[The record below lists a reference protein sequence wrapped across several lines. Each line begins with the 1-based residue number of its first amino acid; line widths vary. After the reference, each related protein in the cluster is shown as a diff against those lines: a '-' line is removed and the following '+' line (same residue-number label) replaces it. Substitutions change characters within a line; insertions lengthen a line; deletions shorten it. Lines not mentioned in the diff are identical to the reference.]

1 MQLLKLVES
10 QVQVGIPLPWNV
22 RISDG
27 TLLLAR
33 DYVIRNDTQLESLL
47 DRGVYV
53 DEEEFKAVE
62 KAKAAVAQAATSSLA
77 PKLPPTLFEL
87 WEQIIQRLEPLLK
100 GVGQEPGF
108 VPAIEAMAEEVMA
121 LVQRDADV
129 AIYTAVRQE
138 RNKLFY
144 YGYTHAVHAALAGTL
159 VARRLGWDD
168 ARVRTLVKAALT
180 MNASI
185 AELQGRMASQD
196 IPMLDKQRVLIR
208 NHPMAGAQLLE
219 RAGVN
224 DEAWLTAVSQHHEHS
239 DGSGYPT
246 GTSEPTELA
255 QALRLV
261 DVFTARITPRV
272 LRPALSTQD
281 AARQTFRETKGGPM
295 AMALIKEFGIYPPGD
310 FVRLKTGELA
320 VVVRRS
326 ANANAPEV
334 AAVTDAAG
342 QHIPRT
348 VRRDTADAAYAITG
362 TVSDKSAL
370 ARMPPERLYGLS
382 LGS

>member
-77 PKLPPTLFEL
+77 PKLPPSLFEL
-87 WEQIIQRLEPLLK
+87 WEQIILRLEPLLK

-108 VPAIEAMAEEVMA
+108 VPAIEAMAEEIVA

-144 YGYTHAVHAALAGTL
+144 YGYTHAVHAALTGTL

-185 AELQGRMASQD
+185 TELQGRMASQD
-196 IPMLDKQRVLIR
+196 IPMLDKQRAQIR
-208 NHPMAGAQLLE
+208 NHPMASAQLLE
-219 RAGVN
+219 QAGVS

-281 AARQTFRETKGGPM
+281 AARQTFREAKGGPM

-320 VVVRRS
+320 WSSGAAPMPMRRRS
-326 ANANAPEV
+326 
-334 AAVTDAAG
+334 
-342 QHIPRT
+342 
-348 VRRDTADAAYAITG
+348 
-362 TVSDKSAL
+362 
-370 ARMPPERLYGLS
+370 PP
-382 LGS
+382 